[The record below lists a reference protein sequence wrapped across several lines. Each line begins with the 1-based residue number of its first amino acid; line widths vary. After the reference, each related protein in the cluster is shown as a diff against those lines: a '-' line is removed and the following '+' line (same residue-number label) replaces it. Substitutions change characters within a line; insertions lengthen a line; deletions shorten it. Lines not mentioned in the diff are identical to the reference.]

1 VLEKG
6 MEKAT
11 VTVKGQIIIPA
22 KIRRKLGIKKGT
34 RVTFT
39 EKDGEIILR
48 PVSEEY
54 IKNMAGLTGTKGK
67 LLRALKKDKEREREL

>member
-1 VLEKG
+1 

-11 VTVKGQIIIPA
+11 VTVKGQVIIPV

-39 EKDGEIILR
+39 EKDGEIILK

-54 IKNMAGLTGTKGK
+54 IRSVAGLTGTRGK
-67 LLRALKKDKEREREL
+67 LLTALKKEKEREREL

>member
-1 VLEKG
+1 

-11 VTVKGQIIIPA
+11 VTVKGQVIIPA

-39 EKDGEIILR
+39 EKNGEIILR
-48 PVSEEY
+48 PISEEY
-54 IKNMAGLTGTKGK
+54 IESLAGLTGTRGK
-67 LLRALKKDKEREREL
+67 LLKALKREKEREREL

>member
-1 VLEKG
+1 

-11 VTVKGQIIIPA
+11 VTIKGQVIIPA

-39 EKDGEIILR
+39 EKNGEIILR
-48 PVSEEY
+48 PISEEY
-54 IKNMAGLTGTKGK
+54 IESLAGLTGTRGK
-67 LLRALKKDKEREREL
+67 LLKALKREKEREREL

>member
-1 VLEKG
+1 

-11 VTVKGQIIIPA
+11 VTVKGQVIIPV

-39 EKDGEIILR
+39 EKDGEIILK
-48 PVSEEY
+48 PVSEQY
-54 IKNMAGLTGTKGK
+54 IRSMAGLTGTKGK
-67 LLRALKKDKEREREL
+67 LLRALKKEKEMEREL

>member
-1 VLEKG
+1 

-11 VTVKGQIIIPA
+11 VTVKGQVIIPA

-39 EKDGEIILR
+39 EKNGEVILR
-48 PVSEEY
+48 PVSDEY
-54 IKNMAGLTGTKGK
+54 IESLAGLTGTRGK
-67 LLRALKKDKEREREL
+67 LLKALKREKEREREL